1 MRLTGEQIRTIYQ
14 VVSCIAGDTVDTYIF
29 GSRLKD
35 EARGGDVDILVESD
49 EQLGRIEQAK
59 IKMELEQRLGLPVD
73 LLIRSRKTKP
83 TPFHLIARAH
93 AVRLVPDAV
102 NVQEV

>member
-1 MRLTGEQIRTIYQ
+1 MGRCF
-14 VVSCIAGDTVDTYIF
+14 VIF

-49 EQLGRIEQAK
+49 QQLGRIEQAK

-83 TPFHLIARAH
+83 TPFQLIARAY
-93 AVRLVPDAV
+93 AVRLDPVAV
-102 NVQEV
+102 NV